1 MVHCDAF
8 WYCRSL
14 PGVLAGFAA
23 AYGTDDLVTAY
34 DRMAINRPVECGEES
49 VAELEA
55 AALQNPFMRIRGL
68 HTHYDQVRP
77 PFPLPLRR
85 LFRPVNARRPTVC
98 PAYSPLANA

>member
-77 PFPLPLRR
+77 TPSAPPFSSCKCTAAP
-85 LFRPVNARRPTVC
+85 C
-98 PAYSPLANA
+98 PANPPLANA

>member
-8 WYCRSL
+8 WYCRQL

-68 HTHYDQVRP
+68 HTHYDQVSPRP
-77 PFPLPLRR
+77 PPSLCAAF
-85 LFRPVNARRPTVC
+85 FVTRRPC
-98 PAYSPLANA
+98 PAHSPLANA